1 MKDFFRNLG
10 ILRPFFRGLPIIA
23 LIMTVAVMMAR
34 RYLRYTTPMYES
46 TAKIKLAD
54 TREGIPN
61 SNLFKDF
68 DIFANSNKIAAEV
81 ELLKS
86 KALIGKAVANL
97 GIDIT
102 IYRVGDIHKTE
113 LHQQTPF
120 FIKAAIE
127 NEKLF
132 DKPFSVIITS
142 DSLVQLTIPGGDIV
156 KGKLGQQ
163 LSFRGGTMWLL
174 RNDELL
180 KKKRNLPIND
190 NYEFTCHSTDA
201 LIDHIIAN
209 TDVMSVDKEVPV
221 LRISYKSAVPQ
232 KSAEVVN
239 AVAAAYIADYINE
252 KYRSADTTVEF
263 LGRQLTTMSQRLA
276 SSESDIEGYRNQNN
290 IINIRQETETD
301 LRKISDLKKQLA
313 AVQMNL
319 LAIRDLNQRLASNA
333 ADYFDNQAPNFE
345 AFTDLLSTELVKK
358 MKELK
363 REKMDLLV
371 RYTPDNE
378 KVKVIDTKMDDIVRY
393 MRESIRNTERNL
405 QIKYDDLNKT
415 ISDAEE
421 VFIGLPQKERTM
433 TILERN
439 FSLNEQIY
447 RFLHEKRTEAEIAR
461 AATMSFHR
469 IIAAGEVP
477 KKPVS
482 PNATLITVFA
492 GFLGFLFGVF
502 GVYAVHFLKARI
514 NEASIIQ
521 KNSDTPLLAE
531 VPFLKK
537 TLEQLQYFLRWGR
550 ELELKGLTDSQAVIA
565 VSSFREGEGKQ
576 FLVHG
581 LAKALQKLGKT
592 CVIVDPLGAAQP
604 LAGVDSF
611 YLADFPKDW
620 IVQAYWQQWLQQL
633 RQRYDVVLI
642 RNFPIEEESSSLL
655 LMNGATTNLFVLDSR
670 MTKTKMIM
678 QADLLR
684 TELHLPNMFFVLN
697 RAGYTPSVF
706 TGIVQ
711 GFSKLQQRLRK
722 SRS

>member
-68 DIFANSNKIAAEV
+68 DVFANSNKIAAEV

-86 KALIGKAVANL
+86 KDLIGKAIAGL

-113 LHQQTPF
+113 LYHQTPF
-120 FIKAAIE
+120 FVKAALE
-127 NEKLF
+127 NEKLY
-132 DKPFSVIITS
+132 DKPFVVVIS
-142 DSLVQLTIPGGDIV
+142 ADSLVQITVPGGEVV
-156 KGKLGQQ
+156 KGQLGQPIKCK
-163 LSFRGGTMWLL
+163 GGMLWLL
-174 RNDELL
+174 RNEELL
-180 KKKRNLPIND
+180 KAKKNLPVND
-190 NYEFTCHSTDA
+190 NYEFICHSRDA

-209 TDVMSVDKEVPV
+209 MDVMSVDKEVPV
-221 LRISYKSAVPQ
+221 LRISYKSAVPH
-232 KSAEVVN
+232 KAAELVN
-239 AVAAAYIADYINE
+239 SIAAAYIADYINE
-252 KYRSADTTVEF
+252 KYRSADTTVGF
-263 LGRQLTTMSQRLA
+263 LSRQLSTMSQRLA

-313 AVQMNL
+313 SVQMNL
-319 LAIRDLNQRLASNA
+319 LAIRDLNQRLATNA

-378 KVKVIDTKMDDIVRY
+378 KVKVIDAKMDDIVRY

-415 ISDAEE
+415 IVDAEE

-537 TLEQLQYFLRWGR
+537 PLEQLQYFMRWGR
-550 ELELKGLTDSQAVIA
+550 ELELKTLTDQHAVIA
-565 VSSFREGEGKQ
+565 LSSFQEGEGKQ
-576 FLVHG
+576 FIVHG
-581 LAKALQKLGKT
+581 LANALQRLGKT
-592 CVIVDPLGAAQP
+592 CVIIDPLGAGDP

-611 YLADFPKDW
+611 YLSDFPANW
-620 IVQAYWQQWLQQL
+620 IVQANWQQWLQQL

-642 RNFPIEEESSSLL
+642 RNFPVEEDSSSLL
-655 LMNGATTNLFVLDSR
+655 LMANSTANLFVLDSR
-670 MTKTKMIM
+670 MTKSKMIM

-684 TELHLPNMFFVLN
+684 TELGLPNMFFVLN
-697 RAGYTPSVF
+697 RA
-706 TGIVQ
+706 Q
-711 GFSKLQQRLRK
+711 MRLRK
-722 SRS
+722 VRS